1 MIPLED
7 NIGDIIGKAQRGLGL
22 SDSELAKKAG
32 ADLQTIRKLREGDV
46 DEQALLRIAPVLDLA
61 ADPLC
66 ELAKGEWRPQRI
78 DERDGFAQFNTRY
91 HDMTVNAY
99 LVWDPTSRAAAVF
112 DTGADCTD
120 MLRFASRHELNVQLI
135 LLTHAHPD
143 HVADLPRLREETGA
157 DVFAPAR
164 EPVSGADPI
173 DEGKHFHLGNLEID
187 TRLTWGHSQGGITY
201 VVTGLARP
209 IAIVGDSLFAGSMGG
224 GNVSYRDALRNNLEK
239 ILTLPDETIIC
250 PGHGP
255 MTTVGEEKA
264 HNPFFAGK
272 LMSQIKDE

>member
-7 NIGDIIGKAQRGLGL
+7 NVGDIIGKAQRGLGI

-32 ADLQTIRKLREGDV
+32 VDLQTIRKLREGDF
-46 DEQALLRIAPVLDLA
+46 DEAALLGVAPILDLA

-66 ELAKGEWRPQRI
+66 ELAKGEWRPEKI
-78 DERDGFAQFNTRY
+78 NERDGFAQFNTRF
-91 HDMTVNAY
+91 HDMAVNAY
-99 LVWDPTSRAAAVF
+99 LVWDPASRAAAVF
-112 DTGADCTD
+112 DTGADCSEIV
-120 MLRFASRHELNVQLI
+120 RFASRHKLNVQLI

-157 DVFAPAR
+157 DVLGPAR
-164 EPVSGADPI
+164 EPVSGAEPI

-187 TRLTWGHSQGGITY
+187 TRLTWGHSQGGMTY
-201 VVTGLARP
+201 VVTGLAHP

-224 GNVSYRDALRNNLEK
+224 GNVSYQDALRSNVDK
-239 ILTLPDETIIC
+239 ILTLPNDTIIC

-255 MTTVGEEKA
+255 MTTVGEEKQ
-264 HNPFFAGK
+264 HNPFFVGK
-272 LMSQIKDE
+272 V